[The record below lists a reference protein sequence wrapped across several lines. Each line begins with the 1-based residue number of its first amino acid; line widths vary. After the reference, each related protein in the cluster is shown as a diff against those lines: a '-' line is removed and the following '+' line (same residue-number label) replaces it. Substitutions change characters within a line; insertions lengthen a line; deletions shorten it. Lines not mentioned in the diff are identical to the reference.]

1 MQSNN
6 IICVY
11 HPIFTN
17 TCTNTCISTFDW
29 TYLRKICNHISE
41 TQIYLAG
48 CSVVKPVPLPLQS
61 NKSGDEINI
70 RVHMSYIGNAT

>member
-17 TCTNTCISTFDW
+17 TRINTSDW

-48 CSVVKPVPLPLQS
+48 CSVVKPAPPHPVQ
-61 NKSGDEINI
+61 
-70 RVHMSYIGNAT
+70 

>member
-17 TCTNTCISTFDW
+17 TCINTFDW

-48 CSVVKPVPLPLQS
+48 CSVVKPAPPLRS